1 MIFDPDRQDDTW
13 RLNLRHGLGAV
24 LTLSGLGAAL
34 GVLLEI
40 YALFVS
46 PEELAVFQQLFSARV
61 TITWQGGNLAVPS
74 EILACSLP
82 IILLLIAGGIATTLI
97 NGGLGLLRSKR

>member
-1 MIFDPDRQDDTW
+1 MIFDQDRQDEAM
-13 RLNLRHGLGAV
+13 RLNLRSALGAV

-46 PEELAVFQQLFSARV
+46 PQELAVFQQLFSARV
-61 TITWQGGNLAVPS
+61 TIAWQEGNLTLPS
-74 EILACSLP
+74 EILAYSLP
-82 IILLLIAGGIATTLI
+82 IILLLLAGGLATTLL
-97 NGGLGLLRSKR
+97 NSGLSLLRSKS